1 MNSRILQLIIVVG
14 VLTTSTL
21 LGCQAESSASSGG
34 SAEVEGRAW
43 KLICLGDGLTAGSGL
58 PADAPA
64 YPAHL
69 AELLGRERGPVKVVN
84 AGLKGESLRAAS
96 QRLPWMF
103 QQRFDA
109 LLIALGDAEIQQAQ
123 ELPAWIADW
132 ELLLSQVRNL
142 DPELDLWV
150 TILATTVPPTS
161 YQEAV
166 QELCPRYGARYLEW
180 PVKEWIEEPDY
191 WSHQGGEPFC
201 SPAGQ
206 LRLAELLVQT
216 LRNLSEG
223 D

>member
-1 MNSRILQLIIVVG
+1 
-14 VLTTSTL
+14 
-21 LGCQAESSASSGG
+21 
-34 SAEVEGRAW
+34 
-43 KLICLGDGLTAGSGL
+43 
-58 PADAPA
+58 
-64 YPAHL
+64 
-69 AELLGRERGPVKVVN
+69 
-84 AGLKGESLRAAS
+84 
-96 QRLPWMF
+96 MF

-180 PVKEWIEEPDY
+180 PVDDWTGEPGY
-191 WSHQGGEPFC
+191 WSHQGADIFC

-206 LRLAELLVQT
+206 LRLAELLAPP
-216 LRNLSEG
+216 LRILLEE